1 MSITNV
7 NPINMGAPMATINL
21 PALKYKS
28 GNRIWYAIT
37 IPYRALG
44 KFIQTSSTKKR
55 NQESIK
61 SEIRNRFLDP
71 VHKNEIKNYI
81 LEEPQFTIPPVT
93 LVSYD
98 SLDFRPYTFQD
109 ENLEEQ
115 DNRFESV
122 GSIAGVVILPID
134 YEFECLDGNHRT
146 VAIRELAN
154 ERPDAI
160 ADSNMLL
167 NIVYENKPKKIR
179 QDFVD
184 VNKNAK
190 QTSSSINTLF
200 NTRDKTSGLVVD
212 IIEELDYL
220 NETTELLA
228 TSVSK
233 SSKDIYTINNIKN
246 VVIELADYNSQ
257 STKAEKLSAL
267 FKENQQFENE
277 VKHKALLF
285 FTELKYNNFIE
296 QCINDKDKTPEI
308 RNNSLITS
316 GTGIIVAARVAA
328 FILKNSNSEDGQAR
342 NELQNLFRMDWSRT
356 SEVFQGNVV
365 GSGQKILNSRD
376 AIASATE
383 AVITKLGYTQE
394 ENKEQSSLE
403 V

>member
-7 NPINMGAPMATINL
+7 NPINMGSPMATINL

-28 GNRIWYAIT
+28 GGRVWYAIT

-44 KFIQTSSTKKR
+44 KFIQTSSAKRR
-55 NQESIK
+55 NQETIK

-71 VHKNEIKNYI
+71 THKNEIKNYI

-98 SLDFRPYTFQD
+98 SLDFRPYSFPD
-109 ENLEEQ
+109 ENQEQ
-115 DNRFESV
+115 QDDRFDSV
-122 GSIAGVVILPID
+122 GSIAGVVVLPID

-154 ERPDAI
+154 EAPEAVV
-160 ADSNMLL
+160 DSNMLL
-167 NIVYENKPKKIR
+167 NIVYEQNPRKIR

-212 IIEELDYL
+212 IIEQLDYL
-220 NETTELLA
+220 DETTELLA

-233 SSKDIYTINNIKN
+233 NSKDIYTINNIKN
-246 VVIELADYNSQ
+246 VVVEIAGFNSQ
-257 STKAEKLSAL
+257 SAKTEKISVLLRDDQS
-267 FKENQQFENE
+267 FEDE
-277 VKHKALLF
+277 VKKKALLF
-285 FTELKYNNFIE
+285 FKELRYNNFIE
-296 QCINDKDKTPEI
+296 ECLSNKDKTPEI
-308 RNNSLITS
+308 RNTSLITS
-316 GTGIIVAARVAA
+316 GTGIIVAARAA
-328 FILKNSNSEDGQAR
+328 SYILNNFNLENGQAR
-342 NELQNLFRMDWSRT
+342 QELQNLFRIDWSRT
-356 SEVFQGNVV
+356 SEIFQGSIV

-376 AIASATE
+376 AISSATQ
-383 AVITKLGYTQE
+383 AVMKKLGYLKTEIEE
-394 ENKEQSSLE
+394 ENTLE

>member
-1 MSITNV
+1 MSINKV
-7 NPINMGAPMATINL
+7 NPINMGSPMATINL

-28 GNRIWYAIT
+28 GDRIWYAIT

-71 VHKNEIKNYI
+71 THKNEIKNYI

-98 SLDFRPYTFQD
+98 ALDFRPYSFPD
-109 ENLEEQ
+109 ENQEQQ
-115 DNRFESV
+115 DNRFDSV
-122 GSIAGVVILPID
+122 GSIAGVVVLPID

-154 ERPDAI
+154 EVPEAVV
-160 ADSNMLL
+160 DSNMLL
-167 NIVYENKPKKIR
+167 NIVYEQNPRKIR

-212 IIEELDYL
+212 VIEELDYL
-220 NETTELLA
+220 DETTELLA

-233 SSKDIYTINNIKN
+233 NSKDIYTINNIKN
-246 VVIELADYNSQ
+246 VVVEIAGFNSQ
-257 STKAEKLSAL
+257 STKAEKVSTLL
-267 FKENQQFENE
+267 RNDQHFENE
-277 VKHKALLF
+277 VKKKTLLF
-285 FTELKYNNFIE
+285 FKELRYNKFIE
-296 QCINDKDKTPEI
+296 ECLSNKDKTPEI
-308 RNNSLITS
+308 RNTSLITS
-316 GTGIIVAARVAA
+316 GTGVIVAARVGS
-328 FILKNSNSEDGQAR
+328 FILNNFNTENGQAR
-342 NELQNLFRMDWSRT
+342 QELQNLFHLNWSRT
-356 SEVFQGNVV
+356 SEIFQGSII
-365 GSGQKILNSRD
+365 GAGQKILNSRD
-376 AIASATE
+376 AIASATQ
-383 AVITKLGYTQE
+383 AVMNELGYSTTEIEE
-394 ENKEQSSLE
+394 ENTME